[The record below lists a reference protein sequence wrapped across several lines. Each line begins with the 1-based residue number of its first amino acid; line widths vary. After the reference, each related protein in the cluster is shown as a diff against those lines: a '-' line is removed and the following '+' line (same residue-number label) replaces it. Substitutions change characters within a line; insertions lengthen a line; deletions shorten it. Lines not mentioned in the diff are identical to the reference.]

1 MYKNICILTGYS
13 VVMPNALNMR
23 NTRINANPII
33 LFLLPVIEFFYKT
46 ESNQFRININYCD
59 TDLIR

>member
-1 MYKNICILTGYS
+1 MHHSTLQNNVEVQVGLTGYS

-33 LFLLPVIEFFYKT
+33 LFLLPVIEFFIK
-46 ESNQFRININYCD
+46 QKAIN
-59 TDLIR
+59 LE